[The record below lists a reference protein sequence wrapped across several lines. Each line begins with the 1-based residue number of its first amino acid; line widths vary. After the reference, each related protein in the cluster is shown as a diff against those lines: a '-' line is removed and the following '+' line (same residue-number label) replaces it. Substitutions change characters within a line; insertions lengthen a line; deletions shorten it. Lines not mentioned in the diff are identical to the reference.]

1 MKSGHQIECFDLLTR
16 FHQPSLLGAVTSE
29 DIHQPGVLPEQWKC
43 TCLSMKML
51 KGIKMYH
58 FLTYGEK

>member
-1 MKSGHQIECFDLLTR
+1 MKSGHQIECFDLLTP
-16 FHQPSLLGAVTSE
+16 FYQLSLLGAITSKN
-29 DIHQPGVLPEQWKC
+29 IYQPGVLPEQWKC

-58 FLTYGEK
+58 SLT